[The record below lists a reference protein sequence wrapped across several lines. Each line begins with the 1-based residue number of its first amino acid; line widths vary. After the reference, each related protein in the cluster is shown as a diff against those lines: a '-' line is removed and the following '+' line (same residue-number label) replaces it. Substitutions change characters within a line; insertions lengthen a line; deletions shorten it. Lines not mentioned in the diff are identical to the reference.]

1 MRTIVLD
8 LRNDTITII
17 DTDSTELRNKIL
29 FNCGKRSQDVRWGG
43 THKTYLEEQHNTG
56 EIKED

>member
-29 FNCGKRSQDVRWGG
+29 FNCGKRSQNIMWIG
-43 THKTYLEEQHNTG
+43 HEIYSKEHHNAG